1 MTKTVLTVYGG
12 RSVLSGDPSPLT
24 LRFPASLHPR
34 RCDTP

>member
-34 RCDTP
+34 RRDTH